1 MASIHLGGQP
11 LDGQLPRGQRIGR
24 PALLPLEYGDAV
36 ENGRLI
42 ALEVERMLVVG
53 QRGVG
58 SAGPGGVVRKLR
70 IRICAFRSVLQFRL
84 QIALSLRILL
94 FVEVL
99 AEAGAVVEPDLARQ
113 LLIAIR
119 RMGDALA
126 DGGVS
131 SKSAVESSR
140 TGEVCWRRYNPVS
153 PV

>member
-1 MASIHLGGQP
+1 MC
-11 LDGQLPRGQRIGR
+11 
-24 PALLPLEYGDAV
+24 
-36 ENGRLI
+36 
-42 ALEVERMLVVG
+42 
-53 QRGVG
+53 
-58 SAGPGGVVRKLR
+58 
-70 IRICAFRSVLQFRL
+70 IRDSFRSVLQFRL

-131 SKSAVESSR
+131 SKSAVESLAH
-140 TGEVCWRRYNPVS
+140 RRSMLAQIQPGQSCVSLLPNRRHSIRPGGNACQRQIGFPVRHQELRHIIRI
-153 PV
+153 